1 MRPAGDPA
9 AAPLLLADERFA
21 DLPRGF
27 SGGASSSGS
36 LGSGRRRGKRAT
48 WRPRPY
54 VALVLGL
61 LVLLSC
67 ATCLALS
74 CLPLP
79 WRPRVLAQHQGAALA
94 ALVVLSAGLAIA
106 LQSHLSWCHVA
117 LLREGHIR
125 LCRQLEG
132 LVALP
137 LIATAASHCLALA
150 ALLVS
155 CSSSPALFLKL
166 DLVFGVGASTSILL
180 RYLYI
185 LALYEVEHR
194 RPDVL
199 GELRSVLKASD
210 GVDHLEAGGEA
221 ALLDRQATL
230 LGFQQESLKQL
241 SREVRSDL
249 DLHLAVV
256 TFIGV
261 CSWEQIAVL
270 WQLHSCQVLSSPRA
284 RALWSLSVWM
294 CLPPSHLV
302 QKSSLT

>member
-1 MRPAGDPA
+1 MGSNKGAAVPRCRGGAAASEGAPWGPDEAAAGSMRPAGGPA

-27 SGGASSSGS
+27 SGGASSSAS
-36 LGSGRRRGKRAT
+36 FGSGRRRGKRAT

-54 VALVLGL
+54 VALTLGL

-74 CLPLP
+74 CLPFP
-79 WRPRVLAQHQGAALA
+79 FRPRALAQHEGAALA

-117 LLREGHIR
+117 LLREGHLR
-125 LCRQLEG
+125 LCRQLERLVTLP
-132 LVALP
+132 LVA
-137 LIATAASHCLALA
+137 AAASHCLALA
-150 ALLVS
+150 TLLVS
-155 CSSSPALFLKL
+155 CSSSPVLFLKV
-166 DLVFGVGASTSILL
+166 DLVLGVAAATGILL

-199 GELRSVLKASD
+199 GELRSVLKASG

-221 ALLDRQATL
+221 TLLDRQATL
-230 LGFQQESLKQL
+230 LNFQQESLKQL
-241 SREVRSDL
+241 SREVRSHWGL
-249 DLHLAVV
+249 NIALAI
-256 TFIGV
+256 FYDG
-261 CSWEQIAVL
+261 CSW
-270 WQLHSCQVLSSPRA
+270 
-284 RALWSLSVWM
+284 
-294 CLPPSHLV
+294 
-302 QKSSLT
+302 QK